1 MSRLV
6 FVTLAVLYGADA
18 ALAQVPID
26 RSNTDSA
33 SPVMVAAAPSHVD
46 LGGGFIE
53 FLFSG
58 AAHTMRP
65 PPPQPAATP
74 YRERSSSV
82 TSNDAMLDR
91 SWRGEIDPKFL
102 RQEVP
107 YHGKEKAG
115 TIVIDTPNHFLY

>member
-18 ALAQVPID
+18 ALAQAPID

-33 SPVMVAAAPSHVD
+33 SPVMVAGAPSHVD

-53 FLFSG
+53 FLFGG

-65 PPPQPAATP
+65 APPPQPASTP
-74 YRERSSSV
+74 YRERSGSV
-82 TSNDAMLDR
+82 TPNDAKLNR
-91 SWRGEIDPKFL
+91 SWRAENDPKFP
-102 RQEVP
+102 R
-107 YHGKEKAG
+107 HK
-115 TIVIDTPNHFLY
+115 